1 MMINTPLH
9 ANEDVTVDISIIGQY
24 PQFDNERPII
34 VAGVWHTIS
43 FNEVTEFTNEATL
56 TMYQGVSIPTDK
68 DNTNYYQWEY
78 NPANDNPWQPI
89 NSYAEGTIKNSHCQK
104 FSDGITFC
112 IGIPDHLPD
121 VISYSEQWMLELTI
135 SKNTVFKESF
145 SLEKPTK
152 GFAKSH
158 GDYISFSVDPF
169 SQMKSSAS
177 DYVTL
182 KNTGNVPLNIS
193 INYKQLDNLLT
204 YSDSSSQIPA
214 HSKQNYKLVLNSLS
228 WKPQQIQQRGTAT
241 ASVSSYYL
249 LDQDVSGTAISLQ
262 TALVLDVPTINIF
275 VGHNNFEITTL
286 DPVTGFS
293 FQHQRMISM
302 HEGETRI
309 LNAYLSGDGS
319 ATVSVNTNDNITLLQ
334 ITKNGEQTEFPITVI
349 SSNAE
354 EQVISLK
361 IKALSENKDGI
372 ISYSVETEDGTK
384 TFTTRIN
391 VGPPAVTEEPSPIV
405 GVTSPVTLVV
415 LLALILAAGYM
426 LYNHLVYGRGE
437 RR

>member
-1 MMINTPLH
+1 MT
-9 ANEDVTVDISIIGQY
+9 
-24 PQFDNERPII
+24 
-34 VAGVWHTIS
+34 
-43 FNEVTEFTNEATL
+43 AT
-56 TMYQGVSIPTDK
+56 
-68 DNTNYYQWEY
+68 
-78 NPANDNPWQPI
+78 
-89 NSYAEGTIKNSHCQK
+89 
-104 FSDGITFC
+104 
-112 IGIPDHLPD
+112 
-121 VISYSEQWMLELTI
+121 
-135 SKNTVFKESF
+135 
-145 SLEKPTK
+145 
-152 GFAKSH
+152 
-158 GDYISFSVDPF
+158 
-169 SQMKSSAS
+169 AS

-214 HSKQNYKLVLNSLS
+214 HSKQNYKLVLNSHS
-228 WKPQQIQQRGTAT
+228 WKPQQIQQKGTAT
-241 ASVSSYYL
+241 ASVSSFYL

-275 VGHNNFEITTL
+275 VGHNNFELTTL

-293 FQHQRMISM
+293 FQHQRRISM
-302 HEGETRI
+302 HEGETRTI
-309 LNAYLSGDGS
+309 NAYLSGDGS
-319 ATVSVNTNDNITLLQ
+319 ATVSVDTTDNITLLQ
-334 ITKNGEQTEFPITVI
+334 ITKNGKQTEFPITVE

-372 ISYSVETEDGTK
+372 ITYTVESEEGTK
-384 TFTTRIN
+384 TFTTRID
-391 VGPPAVTEEPSPIV
+391 VGPPAMTEEPSSI
-405 GVTSPVTLVV
+405 GVTSPVTLIV